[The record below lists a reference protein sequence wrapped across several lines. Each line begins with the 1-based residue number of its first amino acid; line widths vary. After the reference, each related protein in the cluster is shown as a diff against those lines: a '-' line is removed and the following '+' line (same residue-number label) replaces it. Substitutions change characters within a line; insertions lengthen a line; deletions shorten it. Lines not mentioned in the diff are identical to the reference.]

1 MANINKP
8 KNDNID
14 NLIREFVNVNV
25 QDEDYTN
32 EVDKILKILTDLRTD
47 EITTMMPAHKLVE
60 WNKYVT
66 GLEHLIR
73 SGSENSNEINTTSKE
88 SIDKHSDDVNTTMDF
103 LETDIV
109 QKTLSESDNT
119 LPDLDQKPEI
129 DPPFVTTFQPLSQ
142 KARYK
147 FERSFTR
154 ISYEESESDE

>member
-32 EVDKILKILTDLRTD
+32 EVDKILKFLTDLRTD

-66 GLEHLIR
+66 GLEHLTT
-73 SGSENSNEINTTSKE
+73 SCSENSDEVNTTSKE

-119 LPDLDQKPEI
+119 LPDVDIKTEESQDEDLH
-129 DPPFVTTFQPLSQ
+129 VTVFQPLSSP
-142 KARYK
+142 KK
-147 FERSFTR
+147 
-154 ISYEESESDE
+154 